1 MDISLTFCLCP
12 HGAMIFPGPF
22 SQWPICP
29 LDRCTTVHHFL
40 NVTFFEGYKFSRAS
54 YVLSLLRPQIVRDL
68 ELKKHGLKVYL
79 RDPGSYTPLRKDHW
93 RHFANGEVAT
103 SLILG
108 RDHQENVRQISQFS
122 TKDAENLGPFEEQL
136 ERCTILSKH

>member
-1 MDISLTFCLCP
+1 M
-12 HGAMIFPGPF
+12 
-22 SQWPICP
+22 
-29 LDRCTTVHHFL
+29 
-40 NVTFFEGYKFSRAS
+40 
-54 YVLSLLRPQIVRDL
+54 RDL

-79 RDPGSYTPLRKDHW
+79 RDPGSYTPLKKDHW

-136 ERCTILSKH
+136 ERYTPVYFISNHFISNQAQSPENLSNF